1 MTKPFQFE
9 ASDVTIEKRETVFQG
24 FFRMD
29 KLWLT
34 HPRFDGRSM
43 PLFTRELFLR
53 GDATCVLP
61 YDPDRDEV
69 VLLEQ
74 FRLGA
79 IGRDQSPWL
88 LELVAGMNEN
98 GENSE
103 EVAQREGQEEA
114 GLSFSKLDKICDYLV
129 SPGGTTE
136 MVYLYCGK
144 VSTESAGGL
153 YGLEDEH
160 EDIRAHVVSAD
171 EAISMIRDG
180 RINNAAA
187 IIAIQWLQLNRA
199 RLQAGWE

>member
-1 MTKPFQFE
+1 
-9 ASDVTIEKRETVFQG
+9 
-24 FFRMD
+24 
-29 KLWLT
+29 
-34 HPRFDGRSM
+34 
-43 PLFTRELFLR
+43 
-53 GDATCVLP
+53 
-61 YDPDRDEV
+61 
-69 VLLEQ
+69 
-74 FRLGA
+74 
-79 IGRDQSPWL
+79 
-88 LELVAGMNEN
+88 
-98 GENSE
+98 
-103 EVAQREGQEEA
+103 
-114 GLSFSKLDKICDYLV
+114 
-129 SPGGTTE
+129 